1 MGTAAY
7 LNVFGSIYEALKELK
22 REGYEVG
29 ELPGSVEELVDE
41 ILHDKEARIASP
53 ELNIAY
59 KMTVNEYKARH
70 HPTPHPSP
78 SRSPLAECK
87 ASPDPSH

>member
-41 ILHDKEARIASP
+41 ILHDKEARVASP
-53 ELNIAY
+53 AL
-59 KMTVNEYKARH
+59 TLTLLLTL
-70 HPTPHPSP
+70 TPP
-78 SRSPLAECK
+78 
-87 ASPDPSH
+87 

>member
-78 SRSPLAECK
+78 SSSP
-87 ASPDPSH
+87 PSRVQGQP